1 MSPRPGSLA
10 DRLSSSTAVL
20 VVEDEPDI
28 AALLGAFFRASG
40 LGLIH
45 INPRTAEE
53 VLEAIEEHQP
63 SCVLL
68 DVMLGGLSGLDVL
81 AAIRQA
87 PRSRTLPVLV
97 VSADAR
103 PGTRQEA
110 EALGITDFVAKPFS
124 VSALFDQ
131 VAALAKESGA
141 VEAAEVVA
149 DAPDPTVGLAEHLA
163 RAQQSDTPL
172 SFVLV
177 RAGANEVVV
186 IDELRR
192 ALPAGSVVGRSEE
205 GEIPVIVPGV
215 DAGAM
220 ASVLESC
227 LPDCGPDVRAG
238 VAAAPAHASTADE
251 LYMAAGAALVDAVE
265 HGQPVVTAR

>member
-1 MSPRPGSLA
+1 VSPRPGSLA

-40 LGLIH
+40 MGLIH
-45 INPRTAEE
+45 INPSTAGE
-53 VLEAIEEHQP
+53 VLEAIDEHQP

-81 AAIRQA
+81 AAIREA
-87 PRSRTLPVLV
+87 PQSRTLPVLV

-110 EALGITDFVAKPFS
+110 EGLGITDFIAKPFS

-131 VAALAKESGA
+131 VAALAKEDTPPA
-141 VEAAEVVA
+141 TAPPAA
-149 DAPDPTVGLAEHLA
+149 PGAEHLA
-163 RAQQSDTPL
+163 AHVARASIDAPV
-172 SFVLV
+172 SFALV
-177 RAGANEVVV
+177 RAGAGEVAV
-186 IDELRR
+186 IRELEAR
-192 ALPAGSVVGRSEE
+192 LPLGAVIGRSEE
-205 GEIPVIVPGV
+205 GEIPVIVPGD
-215 DAGAM
+215 DAATLGSTLA
-220 ASVLESC
+220 AC

-238 VAAAPAHASTADE
+238 VAEAPAHAATADE
-251 LYMAAGAALVDAVE
+251 LYMAAR
-265 HGQPVVTAR
+265 P

>member
-45 INPRTAEE
+45 INPSSAEE
-53 VLEAIEEHQP
+53 VLDAIEQHQP

-81 AAIRQA
+81 AAIRQK
-87 PRSRTLPVLV
+87 PELRTLPVLV

-110 EALGITDFVAKPFS
+110 EGLGITDFIAKPFS

-131 VAALAKESGA
+131 VAAIAHGAAPPAKT
-141 VEAAEVVA
+141 EAASSGTEHLAAHVARATA
-149 DAPDPTVGLAEHLA
+149 DAPV
-163 RAQQSDTPL
+163 
-172 SFVLV
+172 SFALV
-177 RAGANEVVV
+177 RAGTAELAVVHELEARLPLGAV
-186 IDELRR
+186 I
-192 ALPAGSVVGRSEE
+192 GRSED
-205 GEIPVIVPGV
+205 GEIPVTVPGNE
-215 DAGAM
+215 AAPLGSTLA
-220 ASVLESC
+220 AC
-227 LPDCGPDVRAG
+227 LPGCGADVRAG
-238 VAAAPAHASTADE
+238 VAEAPAHAATADE
-251 LYMAAGAALVDAVE
+251 LYMAADAALAEAVE
-265 HGQPVVTAR
+265 HGHPVVVAR